1 MEVSDVRRRL
11 RSAMEDAKR
20 RAAERRLQVDEASR
34 AWEEALND
42 TVVPAF
48 HTMAQALAAE
58 GHRFK
63 VETPAGAARLALERG
78 AEEFVELAL
87 DTDGDEPALFLRST
101 RGRGRRIISSEH
113 VVREGAAVA
122 QLSQDDVVT
131 WLLEE
136 LVPFIER

>member
-11 RSAMEDAKR
+11 RGAIEDAKR
-20 RAAERRLQVDEASR
+20 RAAERRLQVDDASR
-34 AWEEALND
+34 AWQEKLDD

-63 VETPAGAARLALERG
+63 VETPAGAARLSLERS

-87 DTDGDEPALFLRST
+87 DTDGDEPALFARST
-101 RGRGRRIISSEH
+101 RGRGRRIISSER

-131 WLLEE
+131 LLLEE

>member
-11 RSAMEDAKR
+11 RGAIEDAKR
-20 RAAERRLQVDEASR
+20 RAAERRLQVDDASR
-34 AWEEALND
+34 AWQEKLDD

-58 GHRFK
+58 GQRFK
-63 VETPAGAARLALERG
+63 VETPAGAARLSLERS

-87 DTDGDEPALFLRST
+87 DTDGEEPALFARST
-101 RGRGRRIISSEH
+101 RGRGRRIISSER

-122 QLSQDDVVT
+122 QLSQEDVVT
-131 WLLEE
+131 LLLEE

>member
-1 MEVSDVRRRL
+1 
-11 RSAMEDAKR
+11 MEDAKR
-20 RAAERRLQVDEASR
+20 RAAGRRLQVDEASR

-87 DTDGDEPALFLRST
+87 DTDGDGPALFLRST
-101 RGRGRRIISSEH
+101 RGRGRRIISAER
-113 VVREGAAVA
+113 VVREGTAVA

>member
-34 AWEEALND
+34 AWGEALND

-63 VETPAGAARLALERG
+63 VETPAGAARLSLERT

-101 RGRGRRIISSEH
+101 RGRGRRIISSER

-131 WLLEE
+131 LLLEE

>member
-11 RSAMEDAKR
+11 RSAIEEAKR
-20 RAAERRLQVDEASR
+20 RAAERRLRTDEASR
-34 AWEEALND
+34 AWEAALTD
-42 TVVPAF
+42 TVVPTL
-48 HTMAQALAAE
+48 HTVAQALAGE

-63 VETPAGAARLALERG
+63 VETPAGAARLSLERS

-87 DTDGDEPALFLRST
+87 DTDADEPALFIRST
-101 RGRGRRIISSEH
+101 RGRGRRIVTSER

-131 WLLEE
+131 LLLEE